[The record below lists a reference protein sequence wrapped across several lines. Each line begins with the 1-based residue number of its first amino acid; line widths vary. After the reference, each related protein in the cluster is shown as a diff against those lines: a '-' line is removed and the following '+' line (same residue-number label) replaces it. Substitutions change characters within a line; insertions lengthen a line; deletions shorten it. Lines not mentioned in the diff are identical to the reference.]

1 MDKWCAFER
10 NLTNEI
16 ALALGQDILGSMAKR
31 LPSLTSLRT
40 FEAAARHMSFARAAD
55 ELFVTAAAV
64 GFQIK
69 QLEEELG
76 GTLFIRKHR
85 AIELTDKGRIL
96 QSSLGDVF
104 EKIQLAWDEA
114 HEPLQQTT
122 LNVSGPARA
131 VHGWV
136 MPALTKAQSKRPDIR
151 ISWDLSK
158 QNRDLAI
165 GKIDMAIRWAKGPT
179 NDLHWEP
186 LLRTWFTPVMRPDI
200 ARFVKHPRDLE
211 KQGLIDVEYPLDPDL
226 KESTWAAWYRVND
239 LPVPEN
245 YSVTCADTASAVE
258 TALATGHIAI
268 GGSFLVSEHL
278 RNGALVAPFGIAVAP
293 VSRFWLVCRKGTETT
308 SEFQWFLNAV
318 REGATSIDALSK
330 DLDLRHFDGSA
341 VNDEPVRL
349 TGV

>member
-1 MDKWCAFER
+1 M
-10 NLTNEI
+10 T
-16 ALALGQDILGSMAKR
+16 KR

-40 FEAAARHMSFARAAD
+40 FEAAARHLSFVRAAD
-55 ELFVTAAAV
+55 ELFVTPAAV

-104 EKIQLAWDEA
+104 ERIQFAWDEA
-114 HEPLQQTT
+114 HEPLKQTV

-136 MPALTKAQSKRPDIR
+136 MPALAAAQSQRPDVR
-151 ISWDLSK
+151 ITWDLSK
-158 QNRDLAI
+158 QNRDVAS
-165 GKIDMAIRWAKGPT
+165 GKVDMAIRWAQKPT
-179 NDLHWEP
+179 NNLHWEP

-200 ARFVKHPRDLE
+200 ARFVKRPSDLE
-211 KQGLIDVEYPLDPDL
+211 RQGLIDVEYPLDPDL
-226 KESTWAAWYRVND
+226 NESTWAAWYRVNE

-245 YSVTCADTASAVE
+245 FAVTCADTASAVE

-268 GGSFLVSEHL
+268 AGSFLVSEHL
-278 RNGALVAPFGIAVAP
+278 RKGELIAPFGSAVAP
-293 VSRFWLVCRKGTETT
+293 LSRFWLVSRKGTETT
-308 SEFQWFLNAV
+308 SEYHWFLRAV
-318 REGATSIDALSK
+318 RSGADAIDALSK
-330 DLDLRHFDGSA
+330 DLDLRHFDGSS
-341 VNDEPVRL
+341 VSDV
-349 TGV
+349 